1 MQINREYEPEIN
13 LKDLFF
19 HVLYRWRS
27 ILLFALIGAVAL
39 GAYQYFSVK
48 ATHDA
53 GKLTKDE
60 REFRLELQ
68 NYRENLEQTR
78 TRISTLT
85 ARLEGQRKYRAKS
98 IYINLDAQNVWTAQN
113 KFLVKVDPSVLDAL
127 PAGSTIDP
135 ADSILPAYAAALSK
149 KPDEQTLKDAFNT
162 KNAEYAMELISI
174 GTNPSDDSVTV
185 LVRGSTKEYAEKGLE
200 LVCQTIKDL
209 SAGKAQEINK
219 HQLIDLGKTISLGA
233 DEGLNQKQINL
244 NKAMTDDQKAL
255 QEARKTLDE
264 LEAKKEPTEPGDHVK
279 KMAAI
284 GFIVGAILLAGL
296 YLFGYVLN
304 GRLKDS
310 SVLTEQYGLP
320 VFGEFRKNGSLH
332 HGRSLDKLISKWE
345 LGKDKADPQTVYD
358 RIASLIEEQGEDKT
372 LLLFST
378 LPEEK
383 LRPVR
388 ESLASRLPGKTIETT
403 GSFQENGEA
412 IAEAAKAETVVLVE
426 EKGVSRQKDI
436 DSMAEA
442 LIISKANV
450 IGAIVQ

>member
-1 MQINREYEPEIN
+1 MQINREYEPEIS
-13 LKDLFF
+13 LKDAFF

-27 ILLFALIGAVAL
+27 ILLFALICAIAL
-39 GAYQYFSVK
+39 GAYQYFTVK
-48 ATHDA
+48 STHDA

-68 NYRENLEQTR
+68 NYRENLQQTR
-78 TRISTLT
+78 TKINTLT
-85 ARLEGQRKYRAKS
+85 ARLEGQRKYQAKS
-98 IYINLDAQNVWTAQN
+98 VYINLDAQNVWTAQN
-113 KFLVKVDPSVLDAL
+113 KFLVKVDQSVMDAL

-149 KPDEQTLKDAFNT
+149 EPDEQTLKDAFNT
-162 KNAEYAMELISI
+162 EDAEYAQELISI
-174 GTNPSDDSVTV
+174 KTDLSDNSVTV
-185 LVRGSTKEYAEKGLE
+185 QVSGSTKENAEKGLE
-200 LVCQTIKDL
+200 LVCQTIRDL

-219 HQLIDLGKTISLGA
+219 HELIDLGRTVSLGA
-233 DEGLNQKQINL
+233 DEILNQKQIDL
-244 NKAMTDDQKAL
+244 NKAMADDQKAL
-255 QEARKTLDE
+255 QEARKTQDD
-264 LEAKKEPTEPGDHVK
+264 LEAKKEPTEPGNHVK

-284 GFIVGAILLAGL
+284 GFIVGAFLLAGL

-304 GRLKDS
+304 GQLKDNGT
-310 SVLTEQYGLP
+310 LTEQYGLP
-320 VFGEFRKNGSLH
+320 VFGEFSKNGSLH
-332 HGRSLDKLISKWE
+332 HGRTLDKLIAKLE
-345 LGKDKADPQTVYD
+345 MGHQTSNPETIYD
-358 RIASLIEEQGEDKT
+358 RIASLIEEQGEDKI
-372 LLLFST
+372 LLLLST

-388 ESLASRLPGKTIETT
+388 EALAFRLAGKAIETT

-412 IAEAAKAETVVLVE
+412 VAEAAKADTVVLVE

-450 IGAIVQ
+450 IGAIVL